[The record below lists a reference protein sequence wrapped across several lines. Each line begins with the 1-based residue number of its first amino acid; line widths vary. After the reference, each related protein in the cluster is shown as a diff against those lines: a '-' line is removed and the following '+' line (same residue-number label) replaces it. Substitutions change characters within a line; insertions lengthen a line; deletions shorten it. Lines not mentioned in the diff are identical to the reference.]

1 MPGACF
7 ITKRHFVQRAN
18 LQPSTFQ
25 SPPSLFHF
33 YANPSSG
40 VGLDLDTGWRLHN
53 ALLTLGLI
61 WINPPSLGA
70 GPASTGWWSALR
82 STSWTDKGTIELQL
96 HHCAA
101 CSHCTDCTLQPSQPN
116 VTEKFCWIQCNHPP
130 SDSIIYVSPLDV
142 SAWRQMTCD
151 VRLML
156 QYSIPGC
163 GQEGDTINTKQ
174 RGSMHGKM
182 KFTASLNY
190 LFSKHS
196 TLTPAL

>member
-1 MPGACF
+1 MYKEPIYNPALS
-7 ITKRHFVQRAN
+7 KALPHF
-18 LQPSTFQ
+18 STFMQ
-25 SPPSLFHF
+25 IL
-33 YANPSSG
+33 AR

-61 WINPPSLGA
+61 WINPPSLRA
-70 GPASTGWWSALR
+70 GPATTGRWSALR

-101 CSHCTDCTLQPSQPN
+101 CTSTSHCTDCTLQPSQPN

-130 SDSIIYVSPLDV
+130 SDSIIYVSPLGV

-182 KFTASLNY
+182 KFTALPHWIIYFLNTQHW
-190 LFSKHS
+190 LQLSR
-196 TLTPAL
+196 